1 MILQTTNETTIYKGN
16 YKTVSSSATLEQHT
30 N

>member
-1 MILQTTNETTIYKGN
+1 VSTIYKVN

-30 N
+30 K